1 MDNLDFKAL
10 ERARD
15 WISNGSQVYLVTVT
29 RTWGSAPR
37 PVGSHAI
44 IRDDG
49 QILGSVS
56 GGCVED
62 DLARTIR
69 LGTRFKKPELITYGI
84 DQNEARRWGLP
95 CGGKLELVV
104 EPVNQTDWIDSVL
117 QDLNNGRRVNRV
129 LNITTGETTVN
140 HLDSQD
146 AFQYDGISISKQY
159 GPRWRLLMIG
169 AGQLS
174 EALAPIA
181 RQLDFD
187 VYICDPRTEYRSVW
201 TDSEVTFLDGMPDD
215 AVIDFKPDVHTA
227 IVALSHDPKIDD
239 MALLEALKSDAF
251 YVGALGSQTNT
262 TMRKGRLAL
271 FDLSV
276 QAIARLH
283 GPIGLY
289 IGSKTP
295 AEIAVSIAAELV
307 SVRNGVQPVQ
317 RREFQLLQTP

>member
-1 MDNLDFKAL
+1 
-10 ERARD
+10 
-15 WISNGSQVYLVTVT
+15 
-29 RTWGSAPR
+29 
-37 PVGSHAI
+37 
-44 IRDDG
+44 
-49 QILGSVS
+49 
-56 GGCVED
+56 
-62 DLARTIR
+62 
-69 LGTRFKKPELITYGI
+69 
-84 DQNEARRWGLP
+84 
-95 CGGKLELVV
+95 
-104 EPVNQTDWIDSVL
+104 
-117 QDLNNGRRVNRV
+117 
-129 LNITTGETTVN
+129 
-140 HLDSQD
+140 
-146 AFQYDGISISKQY
+146 
-159 GPRWRLLMIG
+159 MIG

-262 TMRKGRLAL
+262 TMRKDRLAL

-317 RREFQLLQTP
+317 RRDFQLLQTP